1 MILPFAFQVHTWIV
15 SLNGW
20 FMLCHPCTGDN
31 TALWTFCSAQPGVPN
46 VRSTLRPFD
55 AALFSVSSFPSDVT
69 SHTHKFT
76 HKSVLN
82 TYIKHVRQLRV
93 NDSDNSLL
101 RNNTVG
107 FVWHCR
113 TYQRIADVS
122 KDFWILCKRRAEHAT
137 VGVIFSRNGTMSAR
151 DCSWATMSRSVYT
164 ACRYI
169 LTYCPAASIYSL
181 PLTRRQS

>member
-1 MILPFAFQVHTWIV
+1 MV
-15 SLNGW
+15 G
-20 FMLCHPCTGDN
+20 LCCVIHAQETIPPCEH
-31 TALWTFCSAQPGVPN
+31 FVQHSREYQN

-69 SHTHKFT
+69 SHTHEFK

-113 TYQRIADVS
+113 TYQSIADVS
-122 KDFWILCKRRAEHAT
+122 KDSWNFANAELNTVNSRTYHHTTGTSTVTDTLHRQVDLDDRGGCGGGDGDRNEYHDVILHLAQDIA
-137 VGVIFSRNGTMSAR
+137 
-151 DCSWATMSRSVYT
+151 
-164 ACRYI
+164 
-169 LTYCPAASIYSL
+169 
-181 PLTRRQS
+181 